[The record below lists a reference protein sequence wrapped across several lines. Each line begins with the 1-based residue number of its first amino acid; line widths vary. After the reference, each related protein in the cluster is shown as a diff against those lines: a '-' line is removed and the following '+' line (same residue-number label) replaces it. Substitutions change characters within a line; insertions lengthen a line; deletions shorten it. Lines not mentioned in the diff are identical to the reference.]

1 MNSSDIE
8 IFTTDEGKT
17 EIQVKLDNDTVW
29 LNQYQLEELF
39 KTNRTSITRHISN
52 IYKAGELDKDST
64 CAIFA
69 QVQNEG
75 NRQITRKLNYYNL
88 DLIIAVGYR
97 VNSIRGT
104 QFRMWAN
111 KVLKEYLIKG
121 FSINENRLIQQ
132 NEQLKELQASVKLL
146 GKVLAYKPL
155 SNDESLGLLKIISDY
170 AYALDILDQY
180 DYQSLQINNTSGK
193 ETYQLTYEEAIRHIL
208 LAKKTYGNSDLFGNE
223 KDESFRSSI
232 ASIYQ
237 TFDGNDLYPSIEEK
251 AANLLY
257 FITKNH
263 SFSDG
268 NKSIVTTA
276 NSLHPFS
283 LRDIILILSAS
294 GFYHHF
300 NIFHFGN
307 CSIQFNC
314 ALFCN
319 FQIWKPIFIKRL
331 NDFNSDIICSEI
343 NLAKL

>member
-8 IFTTDEGKT
+8 IFTTDEGET

-121 FSINENRLIQQ
+121 FSINEKRLIQQ
-132 NEQLKELQASVKLL
+132 NEQLKELQH
-146 GKVLAYKPL
+146 
-155 SNDESLGLLKIISDY
+155 
-170 AYALDILDQY
+170 
-180 DYQSLQINNTSGK
+180 
-193 ETYQLTYEEAIRHIL
+193 QLNYW
-208 LAKKTYGNSDLFGNE
+208 E
-223 KDESFRSSI
+223 K
-232 ASIYQ
+232 
-237 TFDGNDLYPSIEEK
+237 
-251 AANLLY
+251 
-257 FITKNH
+257 
-263 SFSDG
+263 
-268 NKSIVTTA
+268 
-276 NSLHPFS
+276 
-283 LRDIILILSAS
+283 
-294 GFYHHF
+294 
-300 NIFHFGN
+300 
-307 CSIQFNC
+307 C
-314 ALFCN
+314 
-319 FQIWKPIFIKRL
+319 
-331 NDFNSDIICSEI
+331 
-343 NLAKL
+343 